1 MASDIQTTS
10 LKIRPG
16 APITETLLGRISP
29 RVKFRQHLRRLL
41 RAGKSLEL
49 DETSR
54 GNNRGIRRRGG
65 NRLGIYFCEKGA
77 SQRMVDGNR
86 PKAVTKSTASNIQPR
101 WYGEE

>member
-1 MASDIQTTS
+1 MASDIQPTA

-16 APITETLLGRISP
+16 APITETLRRRISP

-65 NRLGIYFCEKGA
+65 SRLG
-77 SQRMVDGNR
+77 MVDGNR

-101 WYGEE
+101 WCGEE